1 MTSEQCFTEM
11 SEENPTNDEEESD
24 GLTETI
30 KAIEDGD
37 WKKVGKIIGKGI
49 WNTIKETAEDTRRF
63 RNEFENLSPYELAAI
78 CKNPWK
84 SSAERAAAFHI
95 LKIKV
100 PNEAERKR
108 MLR

>member
-1 MTSEQCFTEM
+1 MGKKG
-11 SEENPTNDEEESD
+11 NV
-24 GLTETI
+24 
-30 KAIEDGD
+30 

-78 CKNPWK
+78 CKNTWK
-84 SSAERAAAFHI
+84 SSAERAAAFHV
-95 LKIKV
+95 LKMKV
-100 PNEAERKR
+100 PDEGERRR